1 MTDPKPPSW
10 PDDLNLADLG
20 LVVPAFT
27 AQELARLRP
36 DADGRYAWDRWRL
49 RALEAGLSDD
59 LAWLGRHLMREAV
72 QHAWPDEL
80 KAECGWEDEG
90 RAMLELAL
98 RASRKAEKRWQRLMD
113 TDGLLGRWDE
123 KTKTFKLF
131 KNGRGYR

>member
-1 MTDPKPPSW
+1 MTESKPASW
-10 PDDLNLADLG
+10 PDDLTPADLG

-27 AQELARLRP
+27 AQELTRLRP

-59 LAWLGRHLMREAV
+59 LAWLGRNLMREAV

-80 KAECGWEDEG
+80 KVECGWEDEG
-90 RAMLELAL
+90 QAMLELAL
-98 RASRKAEKRWQRLMD
+98 RAPRKTEKRWQRLMD

-123 KTKTFKLF
+123 KTGTFKFF
-131 KNGRGYR
+131 KNSRGW